1 MFTVLV
7 TLIQFGI
14 ASVYTDHQVAC
25 PGERYNA
32 RALTAAHRTL
42 PCGSRVE
49 VTNLRNGRKVVVKI
63 TDRGPCLSKECQR
76 QTPWLLA
83 RVIDLT
89 PEAARQIGMD
99 GLAPVS
105 VARLK

>member
-14 ASVYTDHQVAC
+14 ASVYTDYRVAC
-25 PGERYNA
+25 PGERYSA
-32 RALTAAHRTL
+32 HALIAAHKTL
-42 PCGSRVE
+42 PCGSRAE
-49 VTNLRNGRKVVVKI
+49 VTNLLNGRKIIVRIV
-63 TDRGPCLSKECQR
+63 DRGPYKFG
-76 QTPWLLA
+76 

-89 PEAARQIGMD
+89 PRGAQLLGMD

-105 VARLK
+105 VAPLNLR